1 MLKNTVKKGSNFKS
15 LYFPLREEVKK
26 TQLYTCLEK
35 VYRRE
40 VIKRKNFYF
49 KNILVLMIER
59 FHRPF
64 YLPFRNKVIEKL
76 ILLRPPTSFYWM
88 SYLANLIFIWSLAI
102 LIVGAQSNSGTEVS
116 IGQAIGWSVLVAC
129 LGSLITFI

>member
-1 MLKNTVKKGSNFKS
+1 MLKNTVTKGADFKS
-15 LYFPLREEVKK
+15 LYFGLREEVNQ
-26 TQLYTCLEK
+26 TELYSNLEK

-88 SYLANLIFIWSLAI
+88 SYLSNLIFLWSIAI
-102 LIVGAQSNSGTEVS
+102 LIVGTQSNSGTEVS
-116 IGQAIGWSVLVAC
+116 VGGAMGWSILVAC